1 MIEISGETI
10 IRGFLVALLSGAMA
24 YVVYT
29 VEANGAYPEENKQRY
44 RPLIVGY
51 VLPLYLVSL
60 GGLSAAFGSE
70 EMLQN
75 ILSICFCIFLQIC
88 LYYAVLL
95 SVLPLL
101 RRRISAVA
109 CAMLWLVPNY
119 LYIAFN
125 GLMELV
131 RPRLVLHAS
140 AGLLRTLSLIW
151 LAGAIAV
158 MGWKI
163 LSHLIF
169 RRRLLREAQ
178 EPGEALLAQW
188 REELERANVKKPKW
202 KLVISPQATTPLSI
216 GLWPRTT
223 RVVLPE
229 RTYSREELT
238 LILRHEIV
246 HLSRMDAWGKFFLA
260 FCTAICWFNPLM
272 WVAMRKSADDLEL
285 SCDEAVAA
293 ELDEAERRRYASLL
307 LDTAGDER
315 GFTTCLS
322 ASSKALRYR
331 LRGIVHPLRRTS
343 GALTVGLVFFIL
355 CMSCGYVSL
364 AVDSGTV
371 GDQVWPEQDT
381 AYAITDLER
390 KVNGRW
396 VPYICL
402 DETAFRAYLAALP
415 TSDVMG
421 RYSYSEDIW
430 ALRFDLKEGSAHWVR
445 LTDDLMETWPRDK
458 AHYEYA
464 YLPQRIDWDYLDT
477 LLLRE
482 PELTVRYMESTPE
495 GDRLELSYA
504 ATLMKL
510 IDLTQEKVLAQED
523 VDPEYLS
530 GFSNGAVTWMDLDFF
545 WPPAEDFT
553 VEVVPLSEGEPYTLT
568 MDAQDTVLPVT
579 VQHAR
584 YIVRATLAGENGT
597 RYQAEYQ
604 FILENGE

>member
-1 MIEISGETI
+1 MIEISTEEVL
-10 IRGFLVALLSGAMA
+10 RGFFSAILSVAMA
-24 YVVYT
+24 YALYD
-29 VEANGAYPEENKQRY
+29 AGARSTGSEKSGQRY
-44 RPLIVGY
+44 RPLIGGY
-51 VLPLYLVSL
+51 LLPLFLAVL
-60 GGLSAAFGSE
+60 GGLNAVLGNDRQTQA
-70 EMLQN
+70 L
-75 ILSICFCIFLQIC
+75 LSMCVCIFFQIC

-95 SVLPLL
+95 PVLPLL
-101 RRRISAVA
+101 RRRISALA
-109 CAMLWLVPNY
+109 CATLWLVPNY
-119 LYIAFN
+119 LYIAFYSF
-125 GLMELV
+125 MEPV
-131 RPRLVLHAS
+131 RPNLVLHAS
-140 AGLLRTLSLIW
+140 AGLLRTLCLIW

-169 RRRLLREAQ
+169 RRKLLREAQ
-178 EPGEALLAQW
+178 APGEALLAQW
-188 REELERANVKKPKW
+188 REELERANIKKPKW
-202 KLVISPQATTPLSI
+202 KLVVSPQATTPLSI
-216 GLWPRTT
+216 GLWPRTI

-285 SCDEAVAA
+285 SCDEAVTA

-322 ASSKALRYR
+322 ASAKALRYR
-331 LRGIVHPLRRTS
+331 LQGIIHPLRRTS
-343 GALTVGLVFFIL
+343 GMLTVGLVFFVL
-355 CMSCGYVSL
+355 CMSCGYVSV

-371 GDQVWPEQDT
+371 GNQIWSEQDT
-381 AYAITDLER
+381 AYQIKDVER
-390 KVNGRW
+390 QIHGLW
-396 VPYICL
+396 EPYICL
-402 DETAFRAYLAALP
+402 DDAAFRTYLSDLP
-415 TSDVMG
+415 TADVMG
-421 RYSYSEDIW
+421 KYQYPRDTWS
-430 ALRFDLKEGSAHWVR
+430 LRFKEAGLPERVYLAE
-445 LTDDLMETWPRDK
+445 DLMEFWPPNGGLPK
-458 AHYEYA
+458 YK
-464 YLPQRIDWDYLDT
+464 YLPQRIDWDYMDT

-510 IDLTQEKVLAQED
+510 IDLTQEKVLVQED

-553 VEVVPLSEGEPYTLT
+553 VEVVPLSEGKPYTLT
-568 MDAQDTVLPVT
+568 MDAQDTVVPVT
-579 VQHAR
+579 VQQAR
-584 YIVRATLAGENGT
+584 YIVRATLAGEDGT

-604 FILENGE
+604 FILKNGE

>member
-1 MIEISGETI
+1 MC
-10 IRGFLVALLSGAMA
+10 
-24 YVVYT
+24 
-29 VEANGAYPEENKQRY
+29 
-44 RPLIVGY
+44 
-51 VLPLYLVSL
+51 
-60 GGLSAAFGSE
+60 FG
-70 EMLQN
+70 
-75 ILSICFCIFLQIC
+75 IFLQIC

-95 SVLPLL
+95 PTLPLL
-101 RRRISAVA
+101 RRRISAMA
-109 CAMLWLVPNY
+109 CAMLWLVPTY
-119 LYIAFN
+119 LYVAFYSI
-125 GLMELV
+125 MEPI

-140 AGLLRTLSLIW
+140 AGLLRALFLIW

-158 MGWKI
+158 LGWKI

-169 RRRLLREAQ
+169 RRKLLRKAQ
-178 EPGEALLAQW
+178 EPDEALLAQW
-188 REELERANVKKPKW
+188 REELERANIKKPKW
-202 KLVISPQATTPLSI
+202 KLVVSPQATTPLSI

-229 RTYSREELT
+229 RTYSREELA
-238 LILRHEIV
+238 LIFRHEIV

-285 SCDEAVAA
+285 SCDEAVTA
-293 ELDEAERRRYASLL
+293 ELDEAGRRRYASLL

-322 ASSKALRYR
+322 ASAKALRYR
-331 LRGIVHPLRRTS
+331 LQGIVHPLRRTS
-343 GALTVGLVFFIL
+343 GALTVGLVFFVL

-371 GDQVWPEQDT
+371 GDRVWPEQDT
-381 AYAITDLER
+381 AYAITDIER
-390 KVNGRW
+390 RINGRW
-396 VPYICL
+396 EPYICL

-421 RYSYSEDIW
+421 KYSYSGDIW
-430 ALRFDLKEGSAHWVR
+430 ALRFDQEEGAVHSVR
-445 LTDDLMETWPRDK
+445 LTDNLMETWPRDEL
-458 AHYEYA
+458 HFEYA

-477 LLLRE
+477 LLMRQ

-504 ATLMKL
+504 ATLMEL
-510 IDLTQEKVLAQED
+510 TNLTQEKVLVQEN
-523 VDPEYLS
+523 VDQEYLS
-530 GFSNGAVTWMDLDFF
+530 GFSNGAVTWMELDFF
-545 WPPAEDFT
+545 WPPAENFT
-553 VEVVPLSEGEPYTLT
+553 VEVVPLSKGEPYTLT

-579 VQHAR
+579 IQQAR
-584 YIVRATLAGENGT
+584 YIVRATLAGEDGT

-604 FILENGE
+604 FILENGA

>member
-1 MIEISGETI
+1 MIEFSKEDVL
-10 IRGFLVALLSGAMA
+10 RAFFVAILSVAMA
-24 YVVYT
+24 YVICDAGT
-29 VEANGAYPEENKQRY
+29 RSADSEGKGPRY
-44 RPLIVGY
+44 RPLIGGY
-51 VLPLYLVSL
+51 VLPMYLVCLFGLNAIS
-60 GGLSAAFGSE
+60 GGDGQLSAAVSMCFG
-70 EMLQN
+70 
-75 ILSICFCIFLQIC
+75 IFLQIC

-95 SVLPLL
+95 PALPLL
-101 RRRISAVA
+101 RRRISAMA
-109 CAMLWLVPNY
+109 CAMLWLVPTY
-119 LYIAFN
+119 LYITFYN
-125 GLMELV
+125 FMEPV

-140 AGLLRTLSLIW
+140 VGLLRTLFLIW
-151 LAGAIAV
+151 LAGAMAV

-188 REELERANVKKPKW
+188 REELERANVKKTKW
-202 KLVISPQATTPLSI
+202 KLVVSSQATTPLSI

-229 RTYSREELT
+229 QTYSREELA
-238 LILRHEIV
+238 LIFRHEIV

-260 FCTAICWFNPLM
+260 FCTAVCWFNPLM

-285 SCDEAVAA
+285 SCDEAVTA
-293 ELDEAERRRYASLL
+293 ELDEAGRRRYASLL

-322 ASSKALRYR
+322 ASAKALRYR
-331 LRGIVHPLRRTS
+331 LQGIVHPLRRTS

-371 GDQVWPEQDT
+371 GDRVWPEQDT
-381 AYAITDLER
+381 AYAITDIER

-396 VPYICL
+396 VPQICL

-421 RYSYSEDIW
+421 KYSYSGDIW
-430 ALRFDLKEGSAHWVR
+430 ALRFDQEEGAVHSVH
-445 LTDDLMETWPRDK
+445 LTDNLMETWPRDEL
-458 AHYEYA
+458 HFEYA

-477 LLLRE
+477 LLLRQ
-482 PELTVRYMESTPE
+482 PELTVRCMESAPE
-495 GDRLELSYA
+495 GDMFSMSFTA
-504 ATLMKL
+504 ALTEL
-510 IDLTQEKVLAQED
+510 IDLTQEKVLMQEN
-523 VDPEYLS
+523 VDQEYLS
-530 GFSNGAVTWMDLDFF
+530 GFSNGAVTWMELDFF

-553 VEVVPLSEGEPYTLT
+553 VEVVPLSKGEPYTLT

-579 VQHAR
+579 IQQAR
-584 YIVRATLAGENGT
+584 YIVRATLTGEDGT

>member
-10 IRGFLVALLSGAMA
+10 VRGFWVAILSGAMA
-24 YVVYT
+24 YVVYDAGARST
-29 VEANGAYPEENKQRY
+29 GSEKNGPRY
-44 RPLIVGY
+44 RPLLGGY
-51 VLPLYLVSL
+51 VLPMYLVCLFGLNAIS
-60 GGLSAAFGSE
+60 GGDRQLSAAVSMCFG
-70 EMLQN
+70 
-75 ILSICFCIFLQIC
+75 IFLQIC

-95 SVLPLL
+95 PVLPLL

-109 CAMLWLVPNY
+109 CAMLWLVPTY
-119 LYIAFN
+119 LYIAFYSF
-125 GLMELV
+125 MEPV

-140 AGLLRTLSLIW
+140 AELLRLLFLVW

-163 LSHLIF
+163 LSHLVF

-229 RTYSREELT
+229 RTYSREELM
-238 LILRHEIV
+238 LVLRHEIV

-272 WVAMRKSADDLEL
+272 WMAMRKSADDLEL
-285 SCDEAVAA
+285 SCDETVTA
-293 ELDEAERRRYASLL
+293 ELDEAERRRYALLL

-343 GALTVGLVFFIL
+343 GALTVGLAFFIL
-355 CMSCGYVSL
+355 CMTCGFVSL

-381 AYAITDLER
+381 AYAITDIER

-396 VPYICL
+396 VPQICL

-421 RYSYSEDIW
+421 KYSYSGNPW
-430 ALRFDLKEGSAHWVR
+430 ALRFDQKEGAVHWVH
-445 LTDDLMETWPRDK
+445 LTDDLMETWPRDET
-458 AHYEYA
+458 HFEYA
-464 YLPQRIDWDYLDT
+464 YLPQHIDWDYLDT
-477 LLLRE
+477 LLLGE

-495 GDRLELSYA
+495 GDRLELSHA
-504 ATLMKL
+504 ATLMEL
-510 IDLTQEKVLAQED
+510 IDLTQEKVLVQED
-523 VDPEYLS
+523 VDQEYLS
-530 GFSNGAVTWMDLDFF
+530 GFSNGSVNWMDLDFF

-568 MDAQDTVLPVT
+568 MAAQDTALPV
-579 VQHAR
+579 VIQQAR

-604 FILENGE
+604 FILENGA

>member
-10 IRGFLVALLSGAMA
+10 IRGFLVAILSGAMA

-151 LAGAIAV
+151 LAGAIVV

-229 RTYSREELT
+229 RTYSQEELA
-238 LILRHEIV
+238 LIFRHEIV

-371 GDQVWPEQDT
+371 GDQIWSEPDT
-381 AYAITDLER
+381 AYQIKDVER
-390 KVNGRW
+390 QIHGLW
-396 VPYICL
+396 EPYICL
-402 DETAFRAYLAALP
+402 DDAAFRTYLSDLP
-415 TSDVMG
+415 TADVMG
-421 RYSYSEDIW
+421 KYQYPRDTWS
-430 ALRFDLKEGSAHWVR
+430 LRFKEVGLPERVYLAE
-445 LTDDLMETWPRDK
+445 DLMEFWPPNGGLPK
-458 AHYEYA
+458 YK
-464 YLPQRIDWDYLDT
+464 YLPESIDWDYLDT
-477 LLLRE
+477 LLLRQ
-482 PELTVRYMESTPE
+482 PELTVRCMESAPE
-495 GDRLELSYA
+495 GDLFSMSFT
-504 ATLMKL
+504 ATLMEL
-510 IDLTQEKVLAQED
+510 IDLNQEKLLMQED

-530 GFSNGAVTWMDLDFF
+530 GFSNGAVTWMELDFF
-545 WPPAEDFT
+545 WLPAEDFT
-553 VEVVPLSEGEPYTLT
+553 VEVVPLSEGKAYTLT
-568 MDAQDTVLPVT
+568 MDAQDTVVPVT
-579 VQHAR
+579 VQQAR
-584 YIVRATLAGENGT
+584 YIVRATLAGEDGT

-604 FILENGE
+604 FILKNEE